1 MPKFYFQW
9 IRRRGKTFNGNLVY
23 IPSYMDI
30 VADLMKQVTTGD
42 NLSMISNAVG
52 GDSKG
57 VQSALSMGLPMIL
70 GAMSNTA
77 SKPGGADMITSM
89 LGQMGGSN
97 PVDNLGSFLG
107 SPSAAGGSGMVSSL
121 LGSQMAPI
129 QNAISQKTGLPPAIV
144 GKVLAIATPM
154 VLGYIGKMFAGKK
167 MDQQGLTSLLGE
179 QSKMALQSSPEAANM
194 AKQLMSAPKETAKK
208 AGFFKRLFEK

>member
-1 MPKFYFQW
+1 
-9 IRRRGKTFNGNLVY
+9 
-23 IPSYMDI
+23 MDI

-144 GKVLAIATPM
+144 GKVLAIAAPM
-154 VLGYIGKMFAGKK
+154 VLGYVGKMFAGKK
-167 MDQQGLTSLLGE
+167 MDQQSLTGLLGE
-179 QSKMALQSSPEAANM
+179 QSKMAMQSSPEAANM
-194 AKQLMSAPKETAKK
+194 AKQLLSAPKETAEK
-208 AGFFKRLFEK
+208 AGFFKKLFGK